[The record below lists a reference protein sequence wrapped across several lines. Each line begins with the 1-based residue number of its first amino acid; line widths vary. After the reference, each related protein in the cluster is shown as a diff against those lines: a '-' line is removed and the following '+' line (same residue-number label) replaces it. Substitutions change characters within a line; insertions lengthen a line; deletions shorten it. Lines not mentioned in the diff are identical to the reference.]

1 MSDLLRAVLGQLNL
15 WFSALLTRLMLGK
28 EMSSWLIIS
37 ERGWKG
43 MAWAKGHF
51 SLFFSGFHLDSAEG
65 NCSLVQAKPKWKY
78 YL

>member
-51 SLFFSGFHLDSAEG
+51 SLFFFWISFGFCRRKLQS
-65 NCSLVQAKPKWKY
+65 CSSQT
-78 YL
+78 